1 MFSWDDLR
9 ESSERNAACLFL
21 KGWLFG
27 HAKWPRETSDTIVA
41 VCCYGWRC
49 VHLVQ
54 PDFLGW
60 FVWKFQKTSFHF
72 NEAYDVDVDD

>member
-9 ESSERNAACLFL
+9 ESSERNAFCL
-21 KGWLFG
+21 KGLLFG
-27 HAKWPRETSDTIVA
+27 HAKWPRETSDTVVA

-60 FVWKFQKTSFHF
+60 FGSKIQKTSFHF
-72 NEAYDVDVDD
+72 DEAHDVAVVD